1 MSVSKANGVKKRR
14 APLPPEEIYRSPLR
28 PEETSNLV
36 DESLCDTGAT
46 STERMPRTLPLGEP
60 VRTL

>member
-1 MSVSKANGVKKRR
+1 
-14 APLPPEEIYRSPLR
+14 
-28 PEETSNLV
+28 LV